1 MRGTIER
8 EFQLANAKTKPAGN
22 AIARHISHHNKF
34 YAGLLAAVLAF
45 AAAWNERLPVQMLAA
60 GDAFFAVYLLLVLR
74 AVTRS
79 TPETMMEHSR
89 YEDEGLLFVATMT
102 FAAVLAS
109 LGAIILLLF
118 ADHQALSWREVS
130 LAIAAL
136 LLGWLTTHTAF
147 AIHYARL
154 FHYSESGGKSRGGLD
169 FPGEDNPDLAD
180 FLYFSF
186 VIGMTAQ
193 TSDIGITE
201 RPIRRLAL
209 FHGIVSFFYNTV
221 IVALSVNAAVQ
232 AAG

>member
-1 MRGTIER
+1 MAGTIER
-8 EFQLANAKTKPAGN
+8 EFQLAKAKTKPAAGN
-22 AIARHISHHNKF
+22 AIARHLSHHSKF
-34 YAGLLAAVLAF
+34 YAGLLAAIIAF

-60 GDAFFAVYLLLVLR
+60 GDAFFAVYLLLVLS
-74 AVTRS
+74 AVIRS
-79 TPETMMEHSR
+79 TPDSMMEHSR
-89 YEDEGLLFVATMT
+89 YEDEGLFFVATLT
-102 FAAVLAS
+102 FTAVLAS

-118 ADHQALSWREVS
+118 TEDLSRLEVGLAL
-130 LAIAAL
+130 AAL
-136 LLGWLTTHTAF
+136 PLGWLTTHAAF
-147 AIHYARL
+147 AVHYARL
-154 FHYSESGGKSRGGLD
+154 FHYSEDGKRSRGGLD
-169 FPGEDNPDLAD
+169 FPGEDDPDLAD

-201 RPIRRLAL
+201 KPIRRLAL